1 MDSCWENEHFLQH
14 QQQNYLQE
22 GHSRTAAGHTC
33 SSSSS
38 SRGMQLQQ
46 AAEATRSM
54 KHQQAD
60 MRSILCAARHP
71 LESAPSFFRCPLRPR
86 PSSTTTNEMK
96 KSDKA
101 LLVSNSRRPN
111 RLGILSSSY
120 LHPSYLENRTN
131 DKKSRTHLVRWRN
144 EY

>member
-33 SSSSS
+33 SSSSSSS

-71 LESAPSFFRCPLRPR
+71 LESAPSFFRCPIVRDQAEQQMNEKMRQSSRSKFSPAKPTWHPVVFVFPQPPGQQRSL
-86 PSSTTTNEMK
+86 SSTATT
-96 KSDKA
+96 KA
-101 LLVSNSRRPN
+101 RFDR
-111 RLGILSSSY
+111 
-120 LHPSYLENRTN
+120 
-131 DKKSRTHLVRWRN
+131 DD
-144 EY
+144 